1 MTSAD
6 VSLSRAMR
14 GLVFTAPGVV
24 ELQDL
29 PRPLAGEGEVV
40 IDVKAAGIC
49 GSELHGFR
57 NLDSRTPP
65 LVMGHEFAG
74 IAPDGRRVVVNPLL
88 SCGTCDMCRR
98 GQPQICRHRELL
110 GVQRA
115 GGFAERAVVPAGS
128 LLEIPDG
135 LAWEAASLVEPLANA
150 VHAWG
155 KVGSKKD
162 VRAAVIGAGTIGL
175 VCALWALRSGLP
187 EVTVVDRSRDRLE
200 LASRL
205 GATTAGADLAGEY
218 DVIIDAVG
226 SAQTRHAAISHL
238 RSGGT
243 TVWLGL
249 AEEAAGFDGRDLVR
263 SEKTAIGSFAYTPAD
278 FAAALEAAGDL
289 DLSWTT
295 SVPVEDSAQ
304 AFLSL
309 AGGASEPVKA
319 VIRF

>member
-1 MTSAD
+1 MTSAQ
-6 VSLSRAMR
+6 VSPSRTMR
-14 GLVFTAPGVV
+14 GLVFTAPGTV

-29 PRPLAGEGEVV
+29 PQPLAGGDAVV

-74 IAPDGRRVVVNPLL
+74 ISPDGRRVVVNPLL
-88 SCGTCDMCRR
+88 SCGNCDMCRR

-115 GGFAERAVVPAGS
+115 GGFAERAVVPISS

-135 LAWEAASLVEPLANA
+135 LAWESASLVEPLANA
-150 VHAWG
+150 VHAWR
-155 KVGSKKD
+155 KVGSETD
-162 VRAAVIGAGTIGL
+162 IRAAVIGAGTIGL
-175 VCALWALRSGLP
+175 VCTLWARRTGLT
-187 EVTVVDRSRDRLE
+187 EITVVDRSTTRLA
-200 LASRL
+200 LADRL
-205 GATTAGADLAGEY
+205 GATAIAEQLAGEY

-226 SAQTRHAAISHL
+226 SAQTRHMAISHL
-238 RSGGT
+238 RPGGT

-249 AEEAAGFDGRDLVR
+249 AEGGAGFDGRDLVR
-263 SEKTAIGSFAYTPAD
+263 SEKLVIGSFAYTPAD
-278 FAAALEAAGDL
+278 FATALGAAGDL

-295 SVPVEDSAQ
+295 SVSVEDSAQ
-304 AFLSL
+304 AFMSL